1 VIHSFGYERKFFCFM
16 SDSCSDE
23 KLFTSR
29 MKDLGCSAEKGKIC
43 FSDFLTPAERSWLLC
58 MKELQSMCRI
68 DFIGGYDDAE
78 RVRAKFYPI
87 DFDYETEDPIKYVK
101 IRCRMGELTHRD
113 VLGSVLGL
121 GISRGKIGDILITD
135 NECIVICE
143 SGIADYIVGNLER
156 VGRLGVK
163 VESCDEI
170 VFQKAEPKKL
180 SVSVASM
187 RLDIIVSDG
196 FNISRT
202 QAAEMIRDGLCFVNW
217 VQKESPSYTVKVGDV
232 ITLRGK
238 GRITLAGI
246 GGQSRKGKTFI
257 EINI

>member
-1 VIHSFGYERKFFCFM
+1 M
-16 SDSCSDE
+16 SMNNSDE
-23 KLFTSR
+23 ERLFASR
-29 MKDLGCSAEKGKIC
+29 VNDLARTAEKGKIC
-43 FSDFLTPAERSWLLC
+43 FSDFLTPAERSQIIC
-58 MKELQSMCRI
+58 MKALSGVCRVTF
-68 DFIGGYDDAE
+68 DGGYPDAE
-78 RVRAKFYPI
+78 RVRAKFSPI
-87 DFDYETEDPIKYVK
+87 DFEYDVESPVAAVRIS
-101 IRCRMGELTHRD
+101 CRMGEMSHRD

-121 GISRGKIGDILITD
+121 GISRGKIGDIVIAGNSCT
-135 NECIVICE
+135 VICE
-143 SGIADYIVGNLER
+143 PAIATYIIDNLER

-163 VESCDEI
+163 VEPCDEI
-170 VFQKAEPKKL
+170 VFEKAEPKKL

-187 RLDIIVSDG
+187 RLDIIVSEG

-217 VQKESPSYTVKVGDV
+217 VQKESPSCTVKVGDV

-257 EINI
+257 ELLK